1 MAEPTSA
8 VRPGERLHARI
19 DSALA
24 APVRAEVAAFAARLA
39 REANARAVL
48 FYGSNL
54 RSGSLD
60 GVLDFYVLTW
70 GRRERGLWPRVGYH
84 EMESGGTVLRAKVA
98 EMRLTTFAHAASG
111 QHLDTTIWARF
122 VQPATLA
129 WAADDAAR
137 AAVTAAIRAAAITAA
152 RFAAA
157 LGPDSGSERDFWTA
171 LFRATYRAE
180 LRVEQAGREAQIL
193 DFGADHFDGLLRDA
207 WTAAGIAY
215 AETASGLSPQL
226 SDDARRRLLARW
238 RRRRRA
244 GKPLNVLRLLRAAT
258 TFEGGARYLAWKVE
272 RHTGVAV
279 PLTPFRE
286 RHPILT
292 APLLV
297 ASFLRARARHKAAS
311 GET

>member
-1 MAEPTSA
+1 MTADPLTTRVET
-8 VRPGERLHARI
+8 
-19 DSALA
+19 ALA
-24 APVRAEVAAFAARLA
+24 VPVRSEVAAFAAKLA
-39 REANARAVL
+39 RESNARAVL

-70 GRRERGLWPRVGYH
+70 GSRERGLWPRVGYH
-84 EMESGGTVLRAKVA
+84 ELEMDGVTLRAKVA

-122 VQPATLA
+122 VQPCTVA
-129 WAADDAAR
+129 WSVDDAAR
-137 AAVTAAIRAAAITAA
+137 DAVVTAIRAAAITAG

-157 LGPDSGSERDFWTA
+157 LGPEQGTERDFWTA

-180 LRVEQAGREAQIL
+180 LRVEKAGREQQIL
-193 DFGADHFDGLLRDA
+193 EFGAGHFDGLMRAA
-207 WTAAGIAY
+207 WQAGGIGFAGDG
-215 AETASGLSPQL
+215 EVLTPDLSEASRKAILARW
-226 SDDARRRLLARW
+226 ARRRRL
-238 RRRRRA
+238 

-272 RHTGVAV
+272 RHTGIAV

-286 RHPILT
+286 KHPLLS
-292 APLLV
+292 APLL
-297 ASFLRARARHKAAS
+297 AAS
-311 GET
+311 YWLARRQAARTRRSSDQS